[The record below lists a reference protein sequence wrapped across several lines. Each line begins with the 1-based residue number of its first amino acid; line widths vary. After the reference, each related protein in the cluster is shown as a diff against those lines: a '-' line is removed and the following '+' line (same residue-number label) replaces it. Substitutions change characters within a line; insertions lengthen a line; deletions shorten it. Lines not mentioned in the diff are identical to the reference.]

1 MNIQKKL
8 AELSETIE
16 SNKKQL
22 ATLEGQEIQLIHNL
36 KELIDVET
44 VEEAE
49 TVLKKLDRK
58 QGKLDEEIEDTFS
71 EWIDLKWKKQIIEV
85 NFNDF
90 NEKTQIFMK
99 DRKMGMLDLTDIPN
113 DKERNNLHRDLATND
128 GKNEPVIITKTSE
141 GYELLEG
148 WHRTMSILS
157 LGSDGTDNYEYW
169 DKVKLN
175 AWVGY

>member
-1 MNIQKKL
+1 
-8 AELSETIE
+8 
-16 SNKKQL
+16 
-22 ATLEGQEIQLIHNL
+22 
-36 KELIDVET
+36 
-44 VEEAE
+44 
-49 TVLKKLDRK
+49 
-58 QGKLDEEIEDTFS
+58 
-71 EWIDLKWKKQIIEV
+71 
-85 NFNDF
+85 
-90 NEKTQIFMK
+90 MK

>member
-1 MNIQKKL
+1 MKYVNLFESFI
-8 AELSETIE
+8 IE
-16 SNKKQL
+16 NRNKDIYSLMRPFFDK
-22 ATLEGQEIQLIHNL
+22 TPEYVF
-36 KELIDVET
+36 KELYYTHNGFFKNEFIDLINQN
-44 VEEAE
+44 A
-49 TVLKKLDRK
+49 D
-58 QGKLDEEIEDTFS
+58 DEEIEDTFS

>member
-1 MNIQKKL
+1 MKYVNLFESFI
-8 AELSETIE
+8 IE
-16 SNKKQL
+16 NRNKYIYSLMRPFFDK
-22 ATLEGQEIQLIHNL
+22 TPEYVF
-36 KELIDVET
+36 KELYYTHNGFFNNQNAD
-44 VEEAE
+44 
-49 TVLKKLDRK
+49 
-58 QGKLDEEIEDTFS
+58 DEEIEDTFS

>member
-49 TVLKKLDRK
+49 TELKKLDRK
-58 QGKLDEEIEDTFS
+58 QGKLEEEIENT
-71 EWIDLKWKKQIIEV
+71 LKQ
-85 NFNDF
+85 
-90 NEKTQIFMK
+90 
-99 DRKMGMLDLTDIPN
+99 
-113 DKERNNLHRDLATND
+113 
-128 GKNEPVIITKTSE
+128 
-141 GYELLEG
+141 LEEEYG
-148 WHRTMSILS
+148 W
-157 LGSDGTDNYEYW
+157 
-169 DKVKLN
+169 
-175 AWVGY
+175 